1 MDTKHADLLQ
11 INETDNH
18 KANDESKLTKMRS
31 LIDNMQLQIQ
41 LAIKSG
47 AKVWPDLYQAP
58 DLMAKLAA
66 KTIHTLPSSR
76 QRLILRFLLALTYC
90 LKLLKTLL

>member
-1 MDTKHADLLQ
+1 MDTKATDLLQ
-11 INETDNH
+11 INETDPV
-18 KANDESKLTKMRS
+18 ARDESKLTKMRS

-58 DLMAKLAA
+58 KLMEKLAA
-66 KTIHTLPSSR
+66 KTMSTLPPSR
-76 QRLILRFLLALTYC
+76 QRLILRFI
-90 LKLLKTLL
+90 TL

>member
-11 INETDNH
+11 INETDQ

-58 DLMAKLAA
+58 ELMEKLAA
-66 KTIHTLPSSR
+66 KNIHSLPTSR
-76 QRLILRFLLALTYC
+76 QRLILRF
-90 LKLLKTLL
+90 